1 MKNFFKKAGKTVA
14 IALAA
19 VLFLI
24 CASWTLGGAGIF
36 PLRGVTAPVQRLLD
50 RGVAQLERLFGYMH
64 DQDVL
69 AEENTRL
76 KAKIAELE
84 LQLDSLASA
93 GEENERLRSLLKL
106 SEENADFEYIDVRL
120 TAWTAD
126 SWSPSF
132 TVNKGTRAGINK
144 GDCVVTEHGFVVGS
158 VTDAGLHSA
167 TVTVIT
173 SPQSA
178 VGVYIAGSGV
188 KAVARGDFALLPDG
202 RLRMDYSEGEQPIKT
217 GDTVITSGAGGVYPS
232 GLTVGTVS
240 QVLPDQ
246 AGYADYGVI
255 EPAADLA
262 GLEQV
267 FVIRSSDES
276 TEH

>member
-1 MKNFFKKAGKTVA
+1 MRKFFRKAGKTVA
-14 IALAA
+14 IVLAA

-36 PLRGVTAPVQRLLD
+36 PLRGITAPVQRLLD
-50 RGVAQLERLFGYMH
+50 RGVAALERLYGYMH
-64 DQDVL
+64 DRDL
-69 AEENTRL
+69 LSEENAVL
-76 KAKIAELE
+76 KARIAELE
-84 LQLDSLASA
+84 LQLDALSSA

-106 SEENADFEYIDVRL
+106 REENAGFEFIDVRL
-120 TAWTAD
+120 TSWTAD

-132 TVNKGTRAGINK
+132 TVNKGARAGINV

-188 KAVARGDFALLPDG
+188 KAVARGDFALLPEG
-202 RLRMDYSEGEQPIKT
+202 RLRMDYTEGDQPIMK
-217 GDTVITSGAGGVYPS
+217 GDTVVTSGAGGVYPS
-232 GLTVGTVS
+232 GLAVGTVAE
-240 QVLPDQ
+240 VMPDQ

-255 EPAADLA
+255 EPAADFA
-262 GLEQV
+262 ALEQV
-267 FVIRSSDES
+267 FIIRSSDES
-276 TEH
+276 IER